1 MARNELSAVNLPR
14 AKLGSPRTRRSLVAI
29 LLCLG
34 VAACSDAGEVRAA
47 TDTPGN
53 RISLPDGRK
62 LNLRCSGRGSPTVL
76 LESGFGADSGAWYKV
91 QSALSRQTRVC
102 AYDRAGY
109 GYSDPGPL
117 PRDGASIARDL
128 DLALQATSMEGPF
141 IVVGHSAGGLYG
153 RIFAARRPGQ
163 ISGLVLLDPT
173 VERRALRPQGDGLDG
188 MRRRLVRCASVA
200 ESTPQPGVKDPAWTG
215 CLSSQADSKEVEL
228 AQRPAKWRGQ
238 LSELD
243 SIFGRT
249 SEQVGRTGG
258 MLSDVPTYVITAS
271 ETAGTAPLV
280 PFGPPISIWEA
291 QHQQIAGASRH
302 GFQTTVVS
310 SHLVMIARPEVVI
323 AAVKAMVVA
332 SRSGKPPPPL
342 PASEIKTPP
351 QDEQSGDFGPMPSPF
366 GQPLDVPITG
376 TSKWSGPGDVP

>member
-1 MARNELSAVNLPR
+1 MNLAAVSPR
-14 AKLGSPRTRRSLVAI
+14 ALRDRHSLVAI

-34 VAACSDAGEVRAA
+34 LVACSDAGEVKAA
-47 TDTPGN
+47 TDAPGN
-53 RISLPDGRK
+53 RVSLPDGRK
-62 LNLRCSGRGSPTVL
+62 LSLRCSGLGSPTVL

-91 QSALSRQTRVC
+91 QPALARLTRTC

-109 GYSDPGPL
+109 GYSDTGPL

-128 DLALQATSMEGPF
+128 DQALQVAHIQGPF
-141 IVVGHSAGGLYG
+141 IIVGHSAGGLYG

-173 VERRALRPQGDGLDG
+173 VERRAPRPQGDGLDG
-188 MRRRLVRCASVA
+188 IRRRLVRCGAVS
-200 ESTPQPGVKDPAWTG
+200 ESTPQPDIKDPVWTG
-215 CLSSQADSKEVEL
+215 CLSRQASANEIEL

-243 SIFGRT
+243 SIFGST
-249 SEQVGRTGG
+249 SEQVGRIGG
-258 MLSDVPTYVITAS
+258 VLSDVPAYVITAS
-271 ETAGTAPLV
+271 ETAESTPLV

-291 QHQQIAGASRH
+291 QHQQIAGNSRH

-323 AAVKAMVVA
+323 AAVKAMLVA
-332 SRSGKPPPPL
+332 NRSGRQPPPL
-342 PASEIKTPP
+342 PASETKTVP
-351 QDEQSGDFGPMPSPF
+351 QESMSGDLGPIASPF
-366 GQPLDVPITG
+366 DQPLVAPITG
-376 TSKWSGPGDVP
+376 TSKWSGTDAVP